1 MSQTRFLAWGHGY
14 HSLNGNTGE
23 GADGAG
29 KGDEFI
35 LNILSLRCQL
45 ATQVDIST
53 DHLGINGLKHGSRI
67 WAKDKDLGDICIYI
81 E

>member
-1 MSQTRFLAWGHGY
+1 MGIQEKGQMGQGKVMSLF
-14 HSLNGNTGE
+14 
-23 GADGAG
+23 
-29 KGDEFI
+29 

-45 ATQVDIST
+45 ATQVDISPG
-53 DHLGINGLKHGSRI
+53 HLGINGLKHGSRI

>member
-35 LNILSLRCQL
+35 F
-45 ATQVDIST
+45 
-53 DHLGINGLKHGSRI
+53 K
-67 WAKDKDLGDICIYI
+67 YI
-81 E
+81 EFEVPVGHPSRYITWPFRHKWSEAWE